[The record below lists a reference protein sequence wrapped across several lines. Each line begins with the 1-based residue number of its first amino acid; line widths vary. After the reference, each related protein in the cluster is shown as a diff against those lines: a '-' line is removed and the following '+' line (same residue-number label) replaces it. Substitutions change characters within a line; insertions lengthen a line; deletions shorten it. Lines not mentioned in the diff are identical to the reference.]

1 MEDSDFLGQ
10 MMQTDEAASVR
21 FVRECFLLLDPED
34 LKACRLVS
42 KQWDEFIKREVWN
55 NQYGKKRLTQKLV
68 LRWMSEKPKEKVLF
82 RRYINPEKWA
92 STVCDEQHV
101 FCGEVTGKVRMYRLS
116 DGVME
121 RELTPGPADEWLEF
135 NWTMAIKNGLL
146 ASAGC
151 LDRVPC
157 VTVWD
162 TKTSNRGEVIYKRG
176 SRGDNVTALE
186 VVNDRKIAIVQ
197 QCYDTRETSL
207 VLIEKVEDVWIA
219 KDLAQCVVTFM
230 HIASEKDWLVSLE
243 KNTLTVYTSSDK
255 GKEHKMPAS
264 RESYMRQDMS
274 MSLPLLVTFN
284 VSFRDRKI
292 GMQVFKFKGTG
303 TDPFLLKNIDID
315 TSGGFVSVRPILSN
329 CAIGM
334 LYCRERVG
342 PVLHVFEKAKLLDAS
357 VLPEN
362 VERREVDLGTEWFAT
377 HGYGTHSGVCIN
389 RTSLVYIK
397 GVEQGGQLHHQSLVK
412 RDFWMSKIKS
422 K

>member
-21 FVRECFLLLDPED
+21 FVMECFFLLDPED

-68 LRWMSEKPKEKVLF
+68 QRWMSEKPKEEVLF

-162 TKTSNRGEVIYKRG
+162 TKTRNRGEVVYKRG
-176 SRGDNVTALE
+176 SRGENVTALE

-219 KDLAQCVVTFM
+219 KDLAQCVYS
-230 HIASEKDWLVSLE
+230 H
-243 KNTLTVYTSSDK
+243 
-255 GKEHKMPAS
+255 
-264 RESYMRQDMS
+264 
-274 MSLPLLVTFN
+274 
-284 VSFRDRKI
+284 
-292 GMQVFKFKGTG
+292 
-303 TDPFLLKNIDID
+303 
-315 TSGGFVSVRPILSN
+315 
-329 CAIGM
+329 
-334 LYCRERVG
+334 
-342 PVLHVFEKAKLLDAS
+342 LHAHCL
-357 VLPEN
+357 
-362 VERREVDLGTEWFAT
+362 
-377 HGYGTHSGVCIN
+377 
-389 RTSLVYIK
+389 
-397 GVEQGGQLHHQSLVK
+397 
-412 RDFWMSKIKS
+412 
-422 K
+422 